1 MTIAIDISQIV
12 YGTGVSV
19 YVKNLV
25 TSLLRKDKKN
35 QYLLFAGVLRER
47 KKILEFIKEARK
59 IRPELK
65 ARIYPFPPRFLDWL
79 WNKKHFLPLE
89 FLVGRVDIF
98 LASDWTQP
106 PAKKAKVVSVVHDLI
121 PWLYPETQSKLIVA
135 THKRRMAWVKK
146 EAVAV
151 ITDSLSTKKDFLR
164 LIGYPAEKVYVAYP
178 GVDHKRFSPCSKKEV
193 EKIKKKYHLSRYI
206 LAVGTQ
212 EPRKNFARVIRVF
225 KRLGNKNLQ
234 LAIVGKYGWGKDI
247 NISQPNIKRLGYVP
261 DDDLPSLYS
270 GALCF
275 VYPSLYE
282 GFGLPVLEAMACGC
296 PVITSSVSSLPEVA
310 GKAAVLVDP
319 TDETSLLRSLRK
331 IIYQP
336 ALAKTLSLAG
346 KRRASQFSW
355 EKTAQEF
362 LSVFKQ
368 TALKKML

>member
-25 TSLLRKDKKN
+25 IALLKKDRKN
-35 QYLLFAGVLRER
+35 QYVLFAGTLRER
-47 KKILEFIKEARK
+47 RKIFDFIKEAKK

-65 ARIYPFPPRFLDWL
+65 VKIYPFPPRFLDWL

-89 FLVGRVDIF
+89 LLVGEVDIF

-121 PWLYPETQSKLIVA
+121 PWLYPETQSKMIVA

-146 EAVAV
+146 EAAAV
-151 ITDSLSTKKDFLR
+151 ITDSSNTKKDFLR
-164 LIGYPAEKVYVAYP
+164 LISYPAEKVYVAYP
-178 GVDHKRFSPCSKKEV
+178 GVDHKRFFPCSEKEID
-193 EKIKKKYHLSRYI
+193 KIKKKYNLSRYI

-212 EPRKNFARVIRVF
+212 EPRKNFARVVRVF
-225 KRLGNKNLQ
+225 KRLENKSLQ
-234 LAIVGKYGWGKDI
+234 LAIVGKRGWGKDI
-247 NISQPNIKRLGYVP
+247 DVNQPNIRRLGYVP
-261 DDDLPSLYS
+261 DKDLPLLYS
-270 GALCF
+270 GAFCF

-296 PVITSSVSSLPEVA
+296 PVVTSNVSSLPEVA

-319 TDETSLLRSLRK
+319 ASEASILQGLRK
-331 IIYQP
+331 IIFRP
-336 ALAKTLSLAG
+336 SFAKSLSLAG
-346 KRRASQFSW
+346 KKQAAKYSW
-355 EKTAQEF
+355 EKTAQGV

-368 TALKKML
+368 IS

>member
-35 QYLLFAGVLRER
+35 QYLLFAGALRER

-106 PAKKAKVVSVVHDLI
+106 PAKKAKVVSVVHDLV

-146 EAVAV
+146 EAAAV
-151 ITDSLSTKKDFLR
+151 IADSLSTKKDFLR

-178 GVDHKRFSPCSKKEV
+178 GVDHKRFFPRSKKEIN
-193 EKIKKKYHLSRYI
+193 KIKKKYNLSRYI

-212 EPRKNFARVIRVF
+212 EPRKNFARVVRAF
-225 KRLGNKNLQ
+225 KRLGNRNLQ
-234 LAIVGKYGWGKDI
+234 LAIVGKRGWGKDI
-247 NISQPNIKRLGYVP
+247 DVNQPNIRRLGYVP
-261 DDDLPSLYS
+261 DKDLPLLYS
-270 GALCF
+270 GAFCF

-296 PVITSSVSSLPEVA
+296 PVVTSNVSSLPEVA

-319 TDETSLLRSLRK
+319 ASETSILQGLRK
-331 IIYQP
+331 IIFRSSF
-336 ALAKTLSLAG
+336 AKNLSLSG
-346 KRRASQFSW
+346 KKQAAKFSW
-355 EKTAQEF
+355 EKTAQGV

-368 TALKKML
+368 IS